1 MMKKAVH
8 FGAGNI
14 GRGFIGLLLYQSGY
28 ETIFIDVNEQLVD
41 ALNNRGK
48 YKVVLAAEDSTEQVV
63 ESVSGINSQ
72 IDPEKVIAAIVEA
85 DLITTAIGPNVL
97 PFIAPLLTEGLRAR
111 SQQTEQPL
119 YIIACEN
126 MVGGSSALQEKVFE
140 QIDEQEKAVFNKQF
154 FFPNAAV
161 DRIVPNQKNDDIL
174 EVSVE
179 PYYEW
184 VVENRDTAFEMPHI
198 EGITYVD
205 DLQPYI
211 ERKLFTVNTGHA
223 VPAYIGKYL
232 NYQTIKDAM
241 DDKRVQAIIKGAL
254 MESGEAI
261 VQLYG
266 FNRKEHEEYIA
277 TIIERF
283 KNPYISDEVTRV
295 GRGPIRKLGPN
306 DRLIRPALLYID
318 VTEKEPTYLATV
330 IAAVLHYE
338 DRQDAE
344 AVELQNMIAQEGLE
358 NTLQTITGLNENHLL
373 LQVILREYNNLET
386 LQQNEK

>member
-97 PFIAPLLTEGLRAR
+97 PFIAPLPTERLRAR

-179 PYYEW
+179 PYY
-184 VVENRDTAFEMPHI
+184 
-198 EGITYVD
+198 
-205 DLQPYI
+205 
-211 ERKLFTVNTGHA
+211 
-223 VPAYIGKYL
+223 
-232 NYQTIKDAM
+232 
-241 DDKRVQAIIKGAL
+241 
-254 MESGEAI
+254 
-261 VQLYG
+261 
-266 FNRKEHEEYIA
+266 
-277 TIIERF
+277 
-283 KNPYISDEVTRV
+283 
-295 GRGPIRKLGPN
+295 
-306 DRLIRPALLYID
+306 
-318 VTEKEPTYLATV
+318 
-330 IAAVLHYE
+330 
-338 DRQDAE
+338 
-344 AVELQNMIAQEGLE
+344 
-358 NTLQTITGLNENHLL
+358 
-373 LQVILREYNNLET
+373 
-386 LQQNEK
+386 